1 MGRVFL
7 FAGATLLVATAVIHA
22 VGQPMVDGWVAALPD
37 YQKAAICLVW
47 ITDSVSWIVAAV
59 IWALAGWKRERAWLT
74 ASAIA
79 AVIPLSMVVG
89 IMGIDPSFFGGWML
103 LGSVAL
109 AGAGIALS
117 WRSSRLPVS
126 ADI

>member
-1 MGRVFL
+1 MGRILL
-7 FAGATLLVATAVIHA
+7 FAAAALLAVTAVMHA
-22 VGQPMVDGWVAALPD
+22 LGQPMVDGWVAALPD
-37 YQKAAICLVW
+37 DQKAAICLVW
-47 ITDSVSWIVAAV
+47 ITDSVSWIVVAV
-59 IWALAGWKRERAWLT
+59 LWALAGWTRERAWLT

-103 LGSVAL
+103 LGSIAL

-117 WRSSRLPVS
+117 WRR
-126 ADI
+126 